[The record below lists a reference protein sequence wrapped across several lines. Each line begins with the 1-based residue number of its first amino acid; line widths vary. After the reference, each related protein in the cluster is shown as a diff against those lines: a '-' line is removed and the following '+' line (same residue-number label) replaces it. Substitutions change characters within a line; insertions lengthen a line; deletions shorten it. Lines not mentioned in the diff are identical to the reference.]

1 MPFCYND
8 PMRAITLVRIE
19 GPDGLELAAV
29 AEPPGGDRIVVAVH
43 AAGVGFPDLLM
54 TRGRYQFR
62 PEPPFV
68 PGVEMAGTVRSAP
81 PGSPFAPGDRV
92 AAWAPLGAWAEYAV
106 AAPIATF
113 RIPEGMSYAQ
123 ATSLV
128 NYQSAYFGLVERGQ
142 ARAGETVLI
151 HGAAGGVGSAA
162 VDLARGLG
170 LTSIAVARGGEKLAV
185 AHDLGAQHLLDA
197 DSDWLPEV
205 KRITGERGVDLV
217 FDPVGGDR
225 FLDSVRALAV
235 GGRLLVV
242 GFAGGSIPEVKVN
255 RLLLKNSSVV
265 GVAWGEYVRHDHE
278 MPQRVGRALADLWS
292 AGKLHPLV
300 GATFPLERAADALR
314 EIESRRATGKIVLTV
329 RDP

>member
-1 MPFCYND
+1 
-8 PMRAITLVRIE
+8 MRAVSLVRLD
-19 GPDGLELAAV
+19 GPDGLELADIP
-29 AEPPGGDRIVVAVH
+29 EPEAGDRIVVQVR

-62 PEPPFV
+62 PEPRFV
-68 PGVEMAGTVRSAP
+68 PGIEMAGTVHSAP
-81 PGSPFAPGDRV
+81 QGSPFAPGDRV

-106 AAPIATF
+106 AAPLATF
-113 RIPEGMSYAQ
+113 PIPEGMSYAQ

-128 NYQSAYFGLVERGQ
+128 NYQSAYFGLVERGR

-162 VDLARGLG
+162 VDIARGLG
-170 LTSIAVARGGEKLAV
+170 LASIAVARGAEKLAV
-185 AHDLGAQHLLDA
+185 ARDLGARHLLDA

-205 KRITGERGVDLV
+205 RRITEDRGVDLV
-217 FDPVGGDR
+217 FDPVGGER

-242 GFAGGSIPEVKVN
+242 GFAGGTIPEVKVN

-265 GVAWGEYVRHDHE
+265 GVAWGEYIRHDNE
-278 MPQRVGRALADLWS
+278 MPQRVGRALAGLWS
-292 AGKLHPLV
+292 AGELHPLV

-329 RDP
+329 RE